1 MDPFSIV
8 VGTGALIQ
16 LSLQLGKYLK
26 EVYEAA
32 ASFQEEI
39 GSLLS
44 EIQDLESVNK
54 LIEHLHRSEVHGYT
68 SGQSELPHQDL
79 EIWQNTVKTLQN
91 CSNTV
96 KRLQNVLQV
105 VTRKSG
111 LKVKGWGDG
120 VKKALRKQAKDG
132 ELNEIRLKLSAYRE
146 SLNVSLTL
154 LNLSDSSF

>member
-1 MDPFSIV
+1 MDPFSII
-8 VGTGALIQ
+8 VGTGGLLQ
-16 LSLQLGKYLK
+16 LSFQLGKYLK
-26 EVYEAA
+26 DVYEAA
-32 ASFQEEI
+32 ASFQDEI

-54 LIEHLHRSEVHGYT
+54 SIENLYKNGVNDYT
-68 SGQSELPHQDL
+68 SGQSKLPHQDL

-96 KRLQNVLQV
+96 KRLQTVLQLI
-105 VTRKSG
+105 TGKSG
-111 LKVKGWGDG
+111 LKLTGWLDG

-154 LNLSDSSF
+154 LNL

>member
-8 VGTGALIQ
+8 VGTGALLQ

-26 EVYEAA
+26 DVYEAA

-54 LIEHLHRSEVHGYT
+54 SIEHLYKIGVNSNT

-79 EIWQNTVKTLQN
+79 EIWQNAVKTLQN

-96 KRLQNVLQV
+96 KRLQTVLQV
-105 VTRKSG
+105 ITGKSG
-111 LKVKGWGDG
+111 LKVTGWGDG
-120 VKKALRKQAKDG
+120 VKKALRKQARDG

-154 LNLSDSSF
+154 LNL